1 VTARTI
7 AGEQWRTAVAE
18 ATGAGWRFAGLYGT
32 AEAVRALFTRAGD
45 ELLLTA
51 GDSQR
56 RLASIVDLVPAAA
69 WDERE
74 AHDLYGWTFP
84 GHERPRPL
92 VDHAAPAAG
101 WTARIE
107 GRDAHRLAVGPIHA
121 GIIESGHFRFA
132 VVGERVLHLDLRLF
146 YKHRGLEA
154 AAEGRPHVEAI
165 AYAQRACAADAV
177 TNAVAYAQAC
187 ESARGLWPDRE
198 LRRARTLLLE
208 LERLYN
214 HLNDI
219 SAVCAGVGFAPG
231 TMLFAALK
239 ERAQRL
245 NAALCGH
252 RFLFDTVHVG
262 ASRLTI
268 DAATAAAA
276 SAELDELRTAFV
288 RGWRELAFAGSF
300 QERLEDV
307 GVTSPDIVG
316 TLGGVGPVARAAG
329 IALDARTCA
338 PRLAYDNF
346 FPAVP
351 DRADGDV
358 AARLEVRGLE
368 LAETFLLLER
378 LLDGPVA
385 AAVCSVAGDREGEV
399 GAGIVESPRGQTLCV
414 VELDDDR
421 ISRLHLR
428 TGSYANWPLLAL
440 ACRDE
445 LLPDFPLINK
455 SFELCYACVDR

>member
-1 VTARTI
+1 VTPRTI
-7 AGEQWRTAVAE
+7 GCDEWRTAVAE
-18 ATGAGWRFAGLYGT
+18 AVGEGWRFAGLYAT
-32 AEAVRALFTRAGD
+32 VESVRAVFTRSGD
-45 ELLLTA
+45 ELLLA
-51 GDSQR
+51 SSDSDR

-74 AHDLYGWTFP
+74 AHDLYGWTFA

-92 VDHAAPAAG
+92 VDHAATTAG
-101 WTARIE
+101 WAARLE
-107 GRDAHRLAVGPIHA
+107 GRDAYRLAVGPIHA
-121 GIIESGHFRFA
+121 GIIESGHFRFI

-154 AAEGRPHVEAI
+154 AAEGRSHVEAI

-177 TNAVAYAQAC
+177 TNAVAYGQAC
-187 ESARGLWPDRE
+187 ESARGLWPDPE
-198 LRRARTLLLE
+198 LSRARTLLLE

-245 NAALCGH
+245 NGALCGH
-252 RFLFDTVHVG
+252 RFLFDTVRVG

-268 DAATAAAA
+268 SAAAA
-276 SAELDELRTAFV
+276 AAARAELDELRAAFA

-300 QERLEDV
+300 QERLEGV
-307 GVTSPDIVG
+307 GVTTPEMVVA
-316 TLGGVGPVARAAG
+316 LGGVGPVARAAG
-329 IALDARTCA
+329 IAIDARTSA
-338 PRLAYDNF
+338 PRLAYDGF
-346 FPAVP
+346 APAVP
-351 DRADGDV
+351 DRTDGDV

-368 LAETFLLLER
+368 LAATFGVLER
-378 LLDGPVA
+378 LLDGPLAPA
-385 AAVCSVAGDREGEV
+385 ACTAAPGGEGDV
-399 GAGIVESPRGQTLCV
+399 GAAIVESPRGQTLCV

-421 ISRLHLR
+421 VVRLHLR

>member
-7 AGEQWRTAVAE
+7 PSDQWRAAVAE
-18 ATGAGWRFAGLYGT
+18 ATGGGRRFAGLYGT
-32 AEAVRALFTRAGD
+32 AGSVSAVFTRSD
-45 ELLLTA
+45 DQLLLTCQDTSR
-51 GDSQR
+51 GLD
-56 RLASIVDLVPAAA
+56 SIVDLVPAAA

-74 AHDLYGWTFP
+74 AHDLYGWAFA

-101 WTARIE
+101 WAARLE
-107 GRDAHRLAVGPIHA
+107 GRDAYRLAVGPIHA
-121 GIIESGHFRFA
+121 GIIESGHFRFTVA
-132 VVGERVLHLDLRLF
+132 GERVLHLDLRLF

-154 AAEGRPHVEAI
+154 AAEGHHHADAI
-165 AYAQRACAADAV
+165 AYAQRACGADAV

-187 ESARGLWPDRE
+187 ESALGLWPAPE

-262 ASRLTI
+262 ASHLTI
-268 DAATAAAA
+268 SAVAAAGA
-276 SAELDELRTAFV
+276 RAELAELRTSFA

-300 QERLEDV
+300 QERLEGI
-307 GVTSPDIVG
+307 GVTTP
-316 TLGGVGPVARAAG
+316 
-329 IALDARTCA
+329 
-338 PRLAYDNF
+338 
-346 FPAVP
+346 
-351 DRADGDV
+351 
-358 AARLEVRGLE
+358 
-368 LAETFLLLER
+368 
-378 LLDGPVA
+378 
-385 AAVCSVAGDREGEV
+385 
-399 GAGIVESPRGQTLCV
+399 
-414 VELDDDR
+414 
-421 ISRLHLR
+421 
-428 TGSYANWPLLAL
+428 
-440 ACRDE
+440 
-445 LLPDFPLINK
+445 
-455 SFELCYACVDR
+455 